1 LYFPHPLTAPED
13 EPLAMGGD
21 LSTERLILAYQ
32 HGIFPWYNE
41 GPILWWFTH
50 PRPVIT
56 SETLKVSKSMKQLM
70 RSTSWKMTI
79 NHSFEEVIYHCAIV
93 YRDGQFGTWITEDI
107 IESYSLLHRLG
118 IAHSVEVWENDKLI
132 GGLYGV
138 LIGEIFFGESM
149 FAYKSN
155 ASKFGFL
162 QFSQHLFSKGC
173 KLIDCQQ
180 DTPHMRKLGTKLWSK
195 ENFWHA
201 IQSNLI
207 ADTIVIQ

>member
-1 LYFPHPLTAPED
+1 MFFPHPLTAPED
-13 EPLAMGGD
+13 EPLAMGGE

-56 SETLKVSKSMKQLM
+56 PQTLKVSKSMKQLM
-70 RSTSWKMTI
+70 RATSWTTTI
-79 NHSFEEVIYHCAIV
+79 NQSFEEVIYHCAIV

-107 IESYSLLHRLG
+107 IDSYSLLHRLG
-118 IAHSVEVWENDKLI
+118 FAHSVEVWEGDTLI

-149 FAYKSN
+149 FTYKSN
-155 ASKFGFL
+155 ASKYAFL
-162 QFSQHLFSKGC
+162 TFAKHLFSKGC

-180 DTPHMRKLGTKLWSK
+180 DTPHMRKLGTELWSK
-195 ENFWHA
+195 EKFWGA

-207 ADTIVIQ
+207 VDSIVI

>member
-1 LYFPHPLTAPED
+1 
-13 EPLAMGGD
+13 MGGD
-21 LSTERLILAYQ
+21 LSAERLILAYQ

-41 GPILWWFTH
+41 GPILWWYTH

-56 SETLKVSKSMKQLM
+56 PETLKVSKSMKQVM
-70 RSTSWKMTI
+70 RSSSWKITI
-79 NHSFEEVIYHCAIV
+79 DNAFEEVIYHCAIV

-107 IESYSLLHRLG
+107 LESYSILHRLG
-118 IAHSVEVWENDKLI
+118 IAHSVEVWEEDKLI

-149 FAYKSN
+149 FNHKSN

-162 QFSQHLFSKGC
+162 TFAQHLFSKGC

-180 DTPHMRKLGTKLWSK
+180 DTPHMRNMGTTLWSK
-195 ENFWHA
+195 EKFWKA
-201 IQSNLI
+201 IQTNLS
-207 ADTIVIQ
+207 AETIEL